1 MESTLNL
8 SQTKI
13 VTNVVAKKKKKKDK
27 KYIYIGTSNILTVFD
42 NINTVFS
49 VPSWRLMK

>member
-13 VTNVVAKKKKKKDK
+13 VTNVVAKKKKKDK